1 MTKTFANLSSN
12 AINSIIIEENVVKVV
27 YNSNT
32 SKEYTY
38 ILHETEDFGREDI
51 ENELN
56 SHMIDIELDQT
67 PLSVGKYVNQL
78 IKDGYLKLASH
89 SLVESK

>member
-78 IKDGYLKLASH
+78 IKDGHLVLGGH